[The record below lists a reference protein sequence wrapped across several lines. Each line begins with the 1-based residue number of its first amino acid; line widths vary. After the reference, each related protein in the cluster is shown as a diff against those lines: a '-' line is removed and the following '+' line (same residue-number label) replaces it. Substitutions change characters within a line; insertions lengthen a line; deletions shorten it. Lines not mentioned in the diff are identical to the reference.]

1 LEECGEILLDRDA
14 GAWVFSLRG
23 EVDVSVTPNL
33 IERLTE
39 AFDAGGTSAVVVD
52 LSEAAFVDSTV
63 LKGLIYGME
72 KTAEQ
77 ERSFAIV
84 APLDG
89 MPRRLLALTALEVTV
104 PIFRTRHDALATVAP
119 E

>member
-39 AFDAGGTSAVVVD
+39 AFDAGGASAVVVD

-63 LKGLIYGME
+63 LKGLIYAME

-89 MPRRLLALTALEVTV
+89 MPRRLLALTALEVKV
-104 PIFRTRHDALATVAP
+104 PIFLTRQDALATVAP